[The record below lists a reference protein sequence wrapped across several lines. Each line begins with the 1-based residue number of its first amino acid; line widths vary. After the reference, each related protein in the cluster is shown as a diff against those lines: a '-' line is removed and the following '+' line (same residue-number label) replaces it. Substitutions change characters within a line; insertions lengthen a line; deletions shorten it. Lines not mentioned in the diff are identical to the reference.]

1 VTSWWARIRASRREE
16 EATDLQ
22 AELVAEDLS
31 PIRECTPG
39 SVVDVVGTVR
49 SVILRPR
56 SEAPAL
62 EVELYDGTGTLHCVW
77 LGRRSIAGIRPGRRM
92 VVHGRLTCTEDHPT
106 VFNPR
111 YELKP
116 EPA

>member
-1 VTSWWARIRASRREE
+1 M
-16 EATDLQ
+16 Q
-22 AELVAEDLS
+22 AEFVTDEVS

-49 SVILRPR
+49 SVMLRSRNETPGF
-56 SEAPAL
+56 EI
-62 EVELYDGTGTLHCVW
+62 ELYDGTGILHCVW

-92 VVHGRLTCTEDHPT
+92 VVHGRLTCTDDHPI

-116 EPA
+116 DHT